1 MLSTTVDARPAMAS
15 TIVDARPER
24 VKLQMHPGTVFY
36 IYGLQ
41 LLVDLIEVILDHTPQ
56 TK

>member
-1 MLSTTVDARPAMAS
+1 MTLTIVDARPAMAS

-24 VKLQMHPGTVFY
+24 VKLQMHPGTVLY

-41 LLVDLIEVILDHTPQ
+41 LLVDLIEVILDHIGQ